1 MIVNEDN
8 LMKTMDQKSLK
19 RILEDVM
26 KRLNKDKVDLD
37 VKLAFSQAL
46 LRGNI
51 NG

>member
-1 MIVNEDN
+1 
-8 LMKTMDQKSLK
+8 MKTMEHKQLK

-26 KRLNKDKVDLD
+26 KKLNKEYVDLD